1 MIRVA
6 LSESADA
13 DLESILDYGITAHGR
28 AKAEY
33 YLQTINMTATRLAE
47 FPALGAA
54 RDDLRP
60 GLRSLPSGEHR
71 LYYRVDPEEVVILR
85 VLHKAMDPDRHL

>member
-6 LSESADA
+6 LSESAD
-13 DLESILDYGITAHGR
+13 LESILDYGIATHGR
-28 AKAEY
+28 VKAEH
-33 YLQTINMTATRLAE
+33 YLQTINMTATRLAN
-47 FPALGAA
+47 FPGLGAA

-71 LYYRVDPEEVVILR
+71 LYYPVDPEEVVILR